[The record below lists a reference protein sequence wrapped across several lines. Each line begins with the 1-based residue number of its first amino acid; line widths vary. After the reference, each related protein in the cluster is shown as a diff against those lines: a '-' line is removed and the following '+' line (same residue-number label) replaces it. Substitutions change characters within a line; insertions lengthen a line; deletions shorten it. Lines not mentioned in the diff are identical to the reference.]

1 MFQYLVKSSD
11 FSIKIIKHHCIF
23 LKIVSSKLQ
32 ISYKD
37 LPRHVLS
44 ERLKKESAEIDAKID
59 KLFACPTDS
68 DENDKDASFDIV
80 ESENEVK

>member
-1 MFQYLVKSSD
+1 M
-11 FSIKIIKHHCIF
+11 
-23 LKIVSSKLQ
+23 
-32 ISYKD
+32 
-37 LPRHVLS
+37 PRHVLS